1 MEINPQIFREYDIRG
16 VVDKDLTPKI
26 VRTLGQGFGT
36 HMANIG
42 KKNLVVGRDGR
53 LSSPAFKEALI
64 EGLISTG
71 CNVIDID
78 LCPTPVYYFS
88 IFHLNKEGGMVVTG
102 SHNPPEFN
110 GLKVSVGKSTIF
122 GEEIQN
128 LRRLIEKG
136 KFVVGKGNLSKS
148 EMIMPYQDYIQK
160 NIRLKKKI
168 KVVIDAGNGTT
179 GIVAGPLLK
188 NLGCEVEELYCEVD
202 GRFPNH
208 FPDPTIPKNL
218 KDLIDRVQKIQA
230 DAGIGYD
237 GDGDRIGVVDDQGNI
252 IWGDQ
257 LMILFSREILKQKKG
272 ATFVAEVKCSQNL
285 FNDIEKHG
293 GRAIMWRTGHSLIK
307 EKMKEERAVL
317 GGEMSGHLFFAD
329 RYFGYDDA
337 IYASCRLIELLS
349 KTDKKLSQILED
361 VPKTFITPEIRVE
374 CPDEIKFK
382 VVEKVK
388 EELRKDYPIIDV
400 DGVRVKFE
408 DGWGLVRASN
418 TQPALVL
425 RFEALTEKRLQEI
438 KKLVKDKVKFA
449 VSELWQRSTK

>member
-71 CNVIDID
+71 CNVIDIG

-160 NIRLKKKI
+160 NIRLEKKI

-218 KDLIDRVQKIQA
+218 KDLINRVQKIQA
-230 DAGIGYD
+230 DVGIGYD

-307 EKMKEERAVL
+307 RKMKEERAVL

-349 KTDKKLSQILED
+349 KTDKKLSQLLKD
-361 VPKTFITPEIRVE
+361 VPKTFITPEIRVD

-438 KKLVKDKVKFA
+438 KKLVKKKVQAA
-449 VSELWQRSTK
+449 VSTMQGR